1 MAHQPTYD
9 ALKQTTISPNGCYL
23 MDAFNPSAVTADSP
37 ATLAMT
43 DLSRVP
49 PATISSDVS
58 LEEANHSMIMR
69 GVRLLPVVTDN
80 RVIGLITSADILGE
94 RPFQIAQNM
103 QTTPRELRVTD
114 VMVPV
119 DQVEALS
126 IETVRKATVGQIVA
140 TLKADRRAHA
150 LVFGHDQ
157 QNKQVLVGIF
167 SASQIAR
174 QLGVQVQVHEMA
186 RTFAEMEAV
195 IAAA

>member
-1 MAHQPTYD
+1 MAHHSTYE
-9 ALKQTTISPNGCYL
+9 ALKQTTIAPSGCFL
-23 MDAFNPSAVTADSP
+23 MESFNPSAVTADSP
-37 ATLAMT
+37 AVSAMT
-43 DLSRVP
+43 DLSRMP
-49 PATISSDVS
+49 PATISSEVS
-58 LEEANHSMIMR
+58 LQEANQSMIMR
-69 GVRLLPVVTDN
+69 GVRLLPVVSGS

-94 RPFQIAQNM
+94 RPFQIAQQM

-126 IETVRKATVGQIVA
+126 IETVRKASVGQIVA

-150 LVFGHDQ
+150 LVFGQDQ

-174 QLGVQVQVHEMA
+174 QLGLQVQTHEMA

-195 IAAA
+195 IAAV

>member
-1 MAHQPTYD
+1 MGNQHYA

-49 PATISSDVS
+49 PATISSEVS

-69 GVRLLPVVTDN
+69 GVRLLPVVTGN
-80 RVIGLITSADILGE
+80 RIVGLITSADILGE
-94 RPFQIAQNM
+94 RPFQIAQSM

-126 IETVRKATVGQIVA
+126 IETVRKANVGQIVA

-150 LVFGHDQ
+150 LVFGQDQ

-174 QLGVQVQVHEMA
+174 QLGVQVQTHEMA